1 MQRSVDKIT
10 GASPQSFFQPTT
22 PYLPLPIRWVKLS
35 KAGSDP
41 AGSHTD
47 RPKTQRS
54 IGNEG
59 RLGLPAH
66 SVLVGLAKDRTSD
79 RSQFRSSIASIVQ
92 FPVLKLPFFGPR
104 GAPGLRP
111 PCRRHRLRPR
121 IAGRWHGVPVGV
133 LIGIVLA
140 KLRPPRCWRGW
151 ESPHLDGSE
160 LGLTGDPP
168 GGH

>member
-1 MQRSVDKIT
+1 
-10 GASPQSFFQPTT
+10 
-22 PYLPLPIRWVKLS
+22 IRWVKLS

-41 AGSHTD
+41 AASHTD
-47 RPKTQRS
+47 RPTTLRS

-133 LIGIVLA
+133 LAPHRGASSLRARLWSIGVRGLIA
-140 KLRPPRCWRGW
+140 KFSSCPPPHAPAHLSFRCR
-151 ESPHLDGSE
+151 SASQ
-160 LGLTGDPP
+160 PP
-168 GGH
+168 LP